1 MKDRNYSS
9 QCEFAEGIVAYM
21 YGEMPAEEQD
31 VFESHIEECQT
42 CIDEFAVVSEARFS
56 VYEWQRSEFA
66 PLETPTI
73 RVPIEKASA
82 AGTSWLQKFGNILFP
97 VPAFAALAIVVG
109 LALGFIL
116 LRSAEQKSPPTLA
129 ENGQITGSNT
139 TPERVDARDD
149 APPVEPVASNKGGEQ
164 IRVGESKEYTERGK
178 AERPRARIVRTETA
192 YRPQRIAIAKTVP
205 PMHTEASTAKPAK
218 GKTVPRMN
226 DFSDEEDNSLRLA
239 ELFDDVETLY

>member
-1 MKDRNYSS
+1 MKDRNHSS
-9 QCEFAEGIVAYM
+9 RCEFAEDIVAYM
-21 YGEMPAEEQD
+21 YGEMPAKEQD
-31 VFESHIEECQT
+31 VFEAHIAECQT

-82 AGTSWLQKFGNILFP
+82 AGTSWFQKFTYAFS
-97 VPAFAALAIVVG
+97 PAPAYAALGIVVA
-109 LALGFIL
+109 LVLGFIL
-116 LRSAEQKSPPTLA
+116 LRSAGQKSSPTLA
-129 ENGQITGSNT
+129 ENGQITGLNSSR
-139 TPERVDARDD
+139 ERADMREDAQ
-149 APPVEPVASNKGGEQ
+149 PVEPAVSSKGSEQKRLGEL
-164 IRVGESKEYTERGK
+164 KEYTEPTT
-178 AERPRARIVRTETA
+178 AERPRARIVRAETA
-192 YRPQRIAIAKTVP
+192 SKPQRVATAKTVP
-205 PMHTEASTAKPAK
+205 PMRTEASTAKPAK